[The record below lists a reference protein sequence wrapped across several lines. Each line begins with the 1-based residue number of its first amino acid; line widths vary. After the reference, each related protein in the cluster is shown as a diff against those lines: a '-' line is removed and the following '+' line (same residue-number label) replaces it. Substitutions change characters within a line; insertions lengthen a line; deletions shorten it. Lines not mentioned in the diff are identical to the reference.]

1 MIFELVLAVSCALG
15 ISTLCS
21 LLEAGLYSLSL
32 SRIEMMAA
40 ERPAKAAVL
49 RKLKNNIDQPI
60 TAILTLNTVAHTMGA
75 SVAGAAAADVFGEN
89 GLVWFSACFTLAV
102 LLFSEILPKIIGV
115 AFSMSLAPY
124 MARPLELLVMV
135 FKPVILIGQLMS
147 NLMPKS
153 QENSISAEELTTV
166 ARMSRKAGEI
176 GSDQEA
182 VIINII
188 ALRGKRV
195 RQVMTPRTVTF
206 TMSKDTTIAEA
217 VKLEEKWRVHSRVP
231 LYGTSS
237 SDVVGIVRSYK
248 VMQAAAAGKYD
259 LKLEELMRPAHFVP
273 EIALLDKVM
282 LEFFERRQHLFAV
295 VDEYGSVTGVI
306 SLEDIIEEIMG
317 REIMDESDRTSNLR
331 ALARAS
337 RQGKSE
343 AETEA

>member
-21 LLEAGLYSLSL
+21 LMEAGLYSLSL

-40 ERPAKAAVL
+40 ERPIKAAML

-75 SVAGAAAADVFGEN
+75 SVAGAAAVDVFGEK
-89 GLVWFSACFTLAV
+89 GLVWFSVFFTLAV

-124 MARPLELLVMV
+124 MAQPLALLVII

-147 NLMPKS
+147 SLMPKS
-153 QENSISAEELTTV
+153 MENSISAEELTMV
-166 ARMSRKAGEI
+166 ARLTRKAGEI

-188 ALRGKRV
+188 ALSGKQV
-195 RQVMTPRTVTF
+195 RQVMTPRTVIF
-206 TMSKDTTIAEA
+206 SMSKDSTIAEA
-217 VKLEEKWRVHSRVP
+217 ILLEEKWRAHSRVP
-231 LYGTSS
+231 VYGAGST
-237 SDVVGIVRSYK
+237 DVVGIVRSYD
-248 VMQAAAAGKYD
+248 VMQAAAAGHYER
-259 LKLEELMRPAHFVP
+259 KLEELMLAAHFVP
-273 EIALLDKVM
+273 EIAKLDKVM
-282 LEFFERRQHLFAV
+282 LEFFEQRQHLFVV
-295 VDEYGSVTGVI
+295 VDEYGSVTGLI

-317 REIMDESDRTSNLR
+317 REIVDESDRTGNLR
-331 ALARAS
+331 DLARAS
-337 RQGKSE
+337 RKGINNVG
-343 AETEA
+343 

>member
-1 MIFELVLAVSCALG
+1 MVLELVLAVSFSVLVSAC
-15 ISTLCS
+15 CS
-21 LLEAGLYSLSL
+21 LLEACLYSLPL
-32 SRIEMMAA
+32 SRIEMLAEKRPRTAA
-40 ERPAKAAVL
+40 LL
-49 RKLKNNIDQPI
+49 RKLKHDIDQPI
-60 TAILTLNTVAHTMGA
+60 AAILTLNTIANTMGA
-75 SVAGAAAADVFGEN
+75 SVAGAAAAEVFGEGN
-89 GLVWFSACFTLAV
+89 LVWFSLVFTLAI
-102 LLFSEILPKIIGV
+102 LLFSEIVPKTVGV
-115 AFSMSLAPY
+115 AFNGVLGPHI
-124 MARPLELLVMV
+124 ARPLQLLIFVL
-135 FKPVILIGQLMS
+135 KPMILIGQAVTRLI
-147 NLMPKS
+147 P
-153 QENSISAEELTTV
+153 QAEDQTVSAEELTTV
-166 ARMSRKAGEI
+166 ARLSRKAGEI
-176 GSDQEA
+176 GQDQEA

-317 REIMDESDRTSNLR
+317 REIMDESDRTGNLR

-337 RQGKSE
+337 RQGGGD
-343 AETEA
+343 AEG

>member
-75 SVAGAAAADVFGEN
+75 SVAGAAAADVFGEK

-115 AFSMSLAPY
+115 AFSVQLAPY

-147 NLMPKS
+147 SLMPKS
-153 QENSISAEELTTV
+153 KDNSISAEELTTV
-166 ARMSRKAGEI
+166 ARLSRKAGEI

-188 ALRGKRV
+188 ALSGKRV
-195 RQVMTPRTVTF
+195 RQVMTPRTVAF
-206 TMSKDTTIAEA
+206 TMSKDSTIAEA
-217 VKLEEKWRVHSRVP
+217 VKLQEKWRAHSRVP
-231 LYGTSS
+231 LYDKDS
-237 SDVVGIVRSYK
+237 SDVVGIVRSYE
-248 VMQAAAAGKYD
+248 VMQAAAAGSYERT
-259 LKLEELMRPAHFVP
+259 LEELMIPAHFVP
-273 EIALLDKVM
+273 EIAPLDKVM
-282 LEFFERRQHLFAV
+282 LEFFERRQHLFVV

-306 SLEDIIEEIMG
+306 SLEDIVEEIMG
-317 REIMDESDRTSNLR
+317 REIMDESDRTGNLR

-337 RQGKSE
+337 MKCRSCAGG
-343 AETEA
+343 

>member
-15 ISTLCS
+15 ISTVCS

-89 GLVWFSACFTLAV
+89 GLVWFSAFFTLAV
-102 LLFSEILPKIIGV
+102 LLFSEILPKIVGV
-115 AFSMSLAPY
+115 AFSVSLAPY
-124 MARPLELLVMV
+124 MARPLELLVII

-147 NLMPKS
+147 SLMPKS
-153 QENSISAEELTTV
+153 TENSISAEELTTV
-166 ARMSRKAGEI
+166 ARLSRKAGEI

-188 ALRGKRV
+188 ALSGKRV

-206 TMSKDTTIAEA
+206 TMSKDSTIADA
-217 VKLEEKWRVHSRVP
+217 VQLQEKWRSHSRVP
-231 LYGTSS
+231 VYGKDS
-237 SDVVGIVRSYK
+237 SDVVGIVRSYE
-248 VMQAAAAGKYD
+248 VMQAAAAGSYERT
-259 LKLEELMRPAHFVP
+259 LEGLMIPAHFVP
-273 EIALLDKVM
+273 EIAPLDKVM
-282 LEFFERRQHLFAV
+282 LEFFERRQHLFVV

-306 SLEDIIEEIMG
+306 SLEDIVEEIMG
-317 REIMDESDRTSNLR
+317 REIMDESDRTGNLR

-337 RQGKSE
+337 RKGGT
-343 AETEA
+343 AANG